1 MAVPLRY
8 KIVLPFVFLLAFV
21 GIAGTAASTLKL
33 ANAATSEFDDAL
45 FRSGVLANDQLARV
59 ESDRLAELRELT
71 DTVGVP
77 DALVSHDTKA
87 LTRLLG
93 PIAMNEQP
101 AKITLHVL
109 DRLGDEVLRITGTT
123 VTSPPGTE
131 ATSYRSLQSVQD
143 VLAGQHDE
151 IGERNL
157 FLVGGTDPSISWIG
171 PIKDDANRIQGAIIE
186 QEPLKVLAA
195 GIPDVVFYD
204 VDGNLL
210 ASSAQASPA
219 LPSDA
224 RQIASRDHPT
234 RLIGAVGAHQYGQLF
249 SDWTM
254 RGRQLGYLAVVHGAD
269 HLLDSV
275 NQARAVLV
283 LVFTAAAI
291 LTLIAAGLVVS
302 QITRPV
308 DDLVAAM
315 RAVSTGDLSARAR
328 RRSHDEIGYL
338 ATVFNQTTAS
348 LQEKTRELEETAFTT
363 IETLARA
370 IDARDAYTYGHSRR
384 VAAISLEIAEA
395 LNVPADQRLI
405 LRRAALL
412 HDIGKIGVEDRLL
425 RKKGRLSRK
434 ERDAMQRHSVI
445 GYEMLRDLRFLNASL
460 NGIRNHHESW
470 DGSGYPDGLRAE
482 RIPLFVRILS
492 VADVLD
498 AITSDRPYRE
508 RLTLEQ
514 AMVSIRQEAGKRFD
528 PQVVEALA
536 DRFEAVRRIVRGMGK
551 ARTIKPREHARKEA
565 A

>member
-1 MAVPLRY
+1 MAVSLRY

-45 FRSGVLANDQLARV
+45 FRSGVLANDQLARI

-77 DALVSHDTKA
+77 EALASHDTQA

-93 PIAMNEQP
+93 PIAINEQP

-109 DRLGDEVLRITGTT
+109 DRLGDEVLRIMGPT
-123 VTSPPGTE
+123 VTSPPATE
-131 ATSYRSLQSVQD
+131 AAAYRSFQSVQD
-143 VLAGQHDE
+143 VLAGRHDE
-151 IGERNL
+151 VGERGL
-157 FLVGGTDPSISWIG
+157 FVASGIDPSISWIG
-171 PIKDDANRIQGAIIE
+171 PIKDDTNRIQGAIIE
-186 QEPLKVLAA
+186 EQPLKALAA
-195 GIPDVVFYD
+195 GIPDLVLYD
-204 VDGNLL
+204 LDGNLL
-210 ASSAQASPA
+210 ASSAQASPG

-224 RQIASRDHPT
+224 RRTASDHPV
-234 RLIGAVGAHQYGQLF
+234 RLIGAIGPHQYGELF
-249 SDWTM
+249 SDWMM
-254 RGRQLGYLAVVHGAD
+254 RGRQIGYLAVVHSAD

-275 NQARAVLV
+275 NQARALLV
-283 LVFTAAAI
+283 LVFTVAAI
-291 LTLIAAGLVVS
+291 LTLVAAGLVVS

-434 ERDAMQRHSVI
+434 EREAMQRHSVI
-445 GYEMLRDLRFLNASL
+445 GYEMLRDLRFLNPSL

-470 DGSGYPDGLRAE
+470 DGRGYPDGLRAD

-514 AMVSIRQEAGKRFD
+514 AMISIRQEAGKRFD

-536 DRFEAVRRIVRGMGK
+536 ARFEAVRRIVRGMGK
-551 ARTIKPREHARKEA
+551 ERTIKPREHAQKEA